1 MTTVGR
7 EDAPRRCDIILHGPG
22 MAKEHCV
29 IKYTDNGVYLQPH
42 FQALCAVNG
51 ADISSSTK
59 LTQGTLLGMGS
70 PLLKGLYKCIYVS
83 LFICLQHVVCT
94 D

>member
-59 LTQGTLLGMGS
+59 LTQGVLF
-70 PLLKGLYKCIYVS
+70 CIDLECS
-83 LFICLQHVVCT
+83 LFFSMQYFT
-94 D
+94 DIAIQVLAVL

>member
-59 LTQGTLLGMGS
+59 LTQGILF
-70 PLLKGLYKCIYVS
+70 CIDLECS
-83 LFICLQHVVCT
+83 LSFCMQYFT
-94 D
+94 DIAIQVLAVP